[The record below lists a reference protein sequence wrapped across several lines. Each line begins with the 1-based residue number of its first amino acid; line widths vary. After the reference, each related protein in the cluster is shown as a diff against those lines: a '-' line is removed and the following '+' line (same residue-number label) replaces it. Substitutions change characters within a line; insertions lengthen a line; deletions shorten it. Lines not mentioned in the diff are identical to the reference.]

1 MFYTGQ
7 VTAFKKI
14 VTDKIKVRVTSYNP
28 EVAQND
34 SSPCIGANGTD
45 VCKLAKSGVKLIAVS
60 RDLRKKFPYGTM
72 ARVESD
78 NPSIAGCYQVEDTMN
93 ARFTK
98 RIDLF
103 FLTRKEN
110 KGGYA
115 FISNNCN

>member
-1 MFYTGQ
+1 MNA
-7 VTAFKKI
+7 VNNA

-34 SSPCIGANGTD
+34 KSPCIGAHGTNVCELARNGI
-45 VCKLAKSGVKLIAVS
+45 KLIAVS

-78 NPSIAGCYQVEDTMN
+78 NQSIAGCYQVEDTMN
-93 ARFTK
+93 ARFKK

-110 KGGYA
+110 QGGYA